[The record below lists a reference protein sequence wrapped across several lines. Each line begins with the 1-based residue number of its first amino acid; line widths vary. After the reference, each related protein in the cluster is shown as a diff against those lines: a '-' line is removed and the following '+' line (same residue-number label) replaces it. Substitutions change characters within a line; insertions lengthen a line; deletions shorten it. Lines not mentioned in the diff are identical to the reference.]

1 MTKCVSP
8 WYNLHWLTGRET
20 PACLL
25 TYRRKMEAHM
35 MLWTEYSITG
45 HGKGYGSWNS
55 AKDEV
60 IQESL

>member
-1 MTKCVSP
+1 MVTKCVSC
-8 WYNLHWLTGRET
+8 WYNLHWLTGHET
-20 PACLL
+20 PA
-25 TYRRKMEAHM
+25 YHRKMEAHM

-55 AKDEV
+55 AKGEV